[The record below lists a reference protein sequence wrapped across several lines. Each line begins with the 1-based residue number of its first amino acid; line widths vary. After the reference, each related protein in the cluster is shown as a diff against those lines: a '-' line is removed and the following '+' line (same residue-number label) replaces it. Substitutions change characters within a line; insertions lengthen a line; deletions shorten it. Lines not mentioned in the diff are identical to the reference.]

1 MPKTKKQATRSTAAK
16 PRPRRAHL
24 NDHEAIPDNLETL
37 NIEEL
42 RALCRRFNI
51 ELSGGGKR
59 TTLRSR
65 LKAIKNRK
73 TQANEHQVQDQ
84 SACQLN
90 LGQGQGEGLNWLDE
104 NQRKELTDLIQAS
117 VQSAIGEAV
126 AKTTEHVL
134 AVIRPD
140 SNVTN
145 EDHNET
151 DTEQQADPPS
161 APKSTE
167 PQPEQTETDGT
178 NLFES
183 SIFTQPRFQ
192 VPMAPQTVS
201 NSNQNR
207 NRSNE
212 ILGKLNDLATQL
224 QTLGQSVFQQITPP
238 VINLTTPPQG
248 PSGTANPPSHLPAF
262 GSLNPNTTIPEKI

>member
-59 TTLRSR
+59 TTLCSR

-84 SACQLN
+84 SVRQLN

-104 NQRKELTDLIQAS
+104 NQRKELTNLIQAS

-134 AVIRPD
+134 AAIRPD
-140 SNVTN
+140 PNVTN

-167 PQPEQTETDGT
+167 PQPEQTETHGT

-183 SIFTQPRFQ
+183 SIFTQPRYQ

-207 NRSNE
+207 NTSNE

-224 QTLGQSVFQQITPP
+224 
-238 VINLTTPPQG
+238 
-248 PSGTANPPSHLPAF
+248 
-262 GSLNPNTTIPEKI
+262 